1 MKDLLD
7 DVLGAEFSKIDRFRN
22 RDGRY
27 WYKVLD
33 LCKLLGLKNT
43 TVSVRG
49 DNICV
54 GYFAID
60 PDEVTQFGLSPKSP
74 LYITEAA
81 VFKLI
86 LKSRKPL
93 AHAIKNK
100 ISEEVLPQIERT
112 GEYRKR
118 NKILKNVIN

>member
-1 MKDLLD
+1 MRDLLN
-7 DVLGAEFSKIDRFRN
+7 DVLGAGFSKIDRHRN
-22 RDGRY
+22 RDGSF

-33 LCKLLGLKNT
+33 LCKILGLKNT
-43 TVSVRG
+43 TISVRG
-49 DNICV
+49 DNKISV

-60 PDEVTQFGLSPKSP
+60 PDEVTQFGHEKSA

-100 ISEEVLPQIERT
+100 LSMEVLPQIKNT
-112 GEYRKR
+112 GEYRNRKGR
-118 NKILKNVIN
+118 I